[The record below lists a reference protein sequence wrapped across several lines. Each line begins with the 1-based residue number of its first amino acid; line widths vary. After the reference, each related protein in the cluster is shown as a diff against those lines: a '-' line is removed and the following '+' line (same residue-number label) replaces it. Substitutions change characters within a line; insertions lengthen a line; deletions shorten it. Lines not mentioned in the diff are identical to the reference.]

1 MTMKRW
7 TALVLAAVLA
17 LCLVGCGASDGE
29 ALKLCRI
36 EITDLTGAHDPVT
49 LAELSQEDLNDFLG
63 AADWE
68 GWETDAPDGLTP
80 QYWVEV
86 YQDATKTVLGEDA
99 PEALK
104 ILEYVTYMNTDVV
117 KCTVA
122 GDILPEEVVKG
133 FLKHYSIAPP
143 TFFAALNEAM
153 A

>member
-1 MTMKRW
+1 MKKW

-17 LCLVGCGASDGE
+17 LCLAGCGASGEE
-29 ALKLCRI
+29 ALKLCRV

-49 LAELSQEDLNDFLG
+49 LAELSQEELNEFLG

-68 GWETDAPDGLTP
+68 NEEVDAPAGLTP
-80 QYWVEV
+80 QYQVEV
-86 YQDATKTVLGEDA
+86 YQDTTKTVLGEDA
-99 PEALK
+99 PEPLK
-104 ILEYVTYMNTDVV
+104 ILEYMTYTDTDVV

-133 FLKHYSIAPP
+133 FLEYYSIAPP
-143 TFFAALNEAM
+143 TFFASLNEAM